1 MKAEERKKPLK
12 IREPPKNVCPK
23 KRGINLQNNKNTKN
37 LEPFERR
44 ALITPR
50 PHPKKTTIT
59 TTQDPKNSVCEEGGE
74 KKSKF
79 KERRKKE
86 RKKERKLRKPKK
98 THTHK
103 TE

>member
-59 TTQDPKNSVCEEGGE
+59 TTQDPKNSVCEEGGGKKKQIQRKKE
-74 KKSKF
+74 K
-79 KERRKKE
+79 RKKE
-86 RKKERKLRKPKK
+86 RKKES
-98 THTHK
+98 
-103 TE
+103 